1 MLICLHYFL
10 LFNAA
15 APLLMRAS
23 LPHVMTLSSK
33 VGDNI
38 QLNCLSDGEPR
49 PDISWYKYNIPLSDI
64 TYRRL
69 EDTVK
74 FGKLFLSKILLA
86 DAGNYSCHVNGSI
99 NRTFILNVHG
109 ELIYDT
115 NVKILL
121 AYLAIV
127 S

>member
-1 MLICLHYFL
+1 
-10 LFNAA
+10 
-15 APLLMRAS
+15 MRAS

-33 VGDNI
+33 VGDNV
-38 QLNCLSDGEPR
+38 QLNCSSDGEPL
-49 PDISWYKYNIPLSDI
+49 PDISWYKYSIPLSDI

-74 FGKLFLSKILLA
+74 FGKLVLSKILLA

-109 ELIYDT
+109 ELIIGT
-115 NVKILL
+115 NVKILI
-121 AYLAIV
+121 AYPM
-127 S
+127 